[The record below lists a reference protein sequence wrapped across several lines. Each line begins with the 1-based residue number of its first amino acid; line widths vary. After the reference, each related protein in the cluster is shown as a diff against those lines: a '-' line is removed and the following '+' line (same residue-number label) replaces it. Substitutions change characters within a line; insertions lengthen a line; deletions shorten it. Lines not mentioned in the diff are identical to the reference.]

1 MDFGGLENPPTK
13 ESQLGGDV
21 PNSHADCPGTDT
33 QMDDSVDPDAWPYTD
48 NIYQMSEM
56 DLTELPNG
64 FDPSNEAVRESRDEP
79 GDATLEDPTE
89 PQCFNIVQFNN
100 MFQAYLYI
108 YIYIFVYIPSELQ
121 TPFLSSRRCPKI
133 MVMILALSPNLFL
146 VRMVLGRLASR
157 FSSC

>member
-108 YIYIFVYIPSELQ
+108 YTYLYIFHQSCKL
-121 TPFLSSRRCPKI
+121 PFFQAGDAQRSWS
-133 MVMILALSPNLFL
+133 
-146 VRMVLGRLASR
+146 
-157 FSSC
+157 